1 MSNQNLPLVLAET
14 IAQRYGAWP
23 QVMAAALGGSHVA
36 GAADWGSDIDLY
48 VYTAAELPMKA
59 RAEIAT
65 ARAEY
70 VELDNRFWE
79 PGDEWIDAETGMHID
94 VMFRRVEWIAA
105 QLERVLEQ
113 HQASVGYSTC
123 LWHNVVASQA
133 LYDRDGWFEQL
144 QQDARRPYPEPLR
157 RAIIQKNHPI
167 LRRNISSYRA
177 QLEKAIV
184 RSDWVSI
191 NHRAAAL
198 LASYFDILFALN
210 RKPHPGE
217 KRLVAKALK
226 RCEQIPPGMA
236 EQAQALIG
244 AVGGGAQEIVER
256 ADALIAGLDALLLEE
271 GLLEEQ

>member
-1 MSNQNLPLVLAET
+1 MNDQNLPLVLAET

-23 QVMAAALGGSHVA
+23 QVVAVALGGSHVA

-48 VYTAAELPMKA
+48 VYTAAELPMQA

-65 ARAEY
+65 GRAEY

-79 PGDEWIDAETGMHID
+79 PGDEWIDAETGMHVD
-94 VMFRRVEWIAA
+94 VMFRSVAWIEA

-144 QQDARRPYPEPLR
+144 QQAARRPYPEPLR

-177 QLEKAIV
+177 QLEKAVV

-191 NHRAAAL
+191 NHRTAEL
-198 LASYFDILFALN
+198 LSSYFDILFALN

-217 KRLVAKALK
+217 KRLVATALK
-226 RCEQIPPGMA
+226 RCERVPPGIA
-236 EQAQALIG
+236 EQVQALVS
-244 AVGGGAQEIVER
+244 AVGSGAQEIVER
-256 ADALIAGLDALLLEE
+256 ADVLIAGLDALLHAE
-271 GLLEEQ
+271 GLLEE